1 MDVPWLVVPG
11 LALQLVTRP
20 APSNASWCID
30 GQTFHIPESDME
42 IYKWKPVVV
51 VVQGV
56 RMLGEG
62 VVECGSCEHCEALGP
77 GIKAAV
83 LGGINLASVPTG
95 DGGECQAE
103 NLSTR
108 CRGTVGGE
116 REW

>member
-51 VVQGV
+51 VVVVLVCVCV
-56 RMLGEG
+56 RERERGGGQVIG
-62 VVECGSCEHCEALGP
+62 VVDHGQGP
-77 GIKAAV
+77 SIFFV
-83 LGGINLASVPTG
+83 HF
-95 DGGECQAE
+95 
-103 NLSTR
+103 TR
-108 CRGTVGGE
+108 
-116 REW
+116 